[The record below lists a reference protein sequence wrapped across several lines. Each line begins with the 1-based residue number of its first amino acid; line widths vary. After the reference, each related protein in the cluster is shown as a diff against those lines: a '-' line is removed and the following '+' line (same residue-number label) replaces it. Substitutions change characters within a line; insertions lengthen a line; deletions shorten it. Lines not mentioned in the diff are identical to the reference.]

1 MTNEQFLPMINEK
14 EKIIIER
21 LINEYEI
28 KINNF
33 HINLENNKY
42 ISGIFGNVN
51 SNIKKVFKYNHFLE
65 SINDLSN
72 KTKKSIEKMCRS
84 ISENK
89 FKIF

>member
-72 KTKKSIEKMCRS
+72 KTNKTKKSIEKCV
-84 ISENK
+84 EAYQ
-89 FKIF
+89 KIN

>member
-51 SNIKKVFKYNHFLE
+51 SNIKKVFKY
-65 SINDLSN
+65 I
-72 KTKKSIEKMCRS
+72 
-84 ISENK
+84 
-89 FKIF
+89 

>member
-72 KTKKSIEKMCRS
+72 KTKKSIEKCV
-84 ISENK
+84 EAYQ
-89 FKIF
+89 KIN